1 MRTCI
6 RKIGLTEISLKKHKK
21 CQTYVFQS
29 DAPPCHGD
37 PDMERQTIAEAELS
51 EEDVVDGPAGSADS
65 GGSGGWQ
72 WGMTMISAL
81 GTVSAIS
88 YRVYKSWLARK
99 QDRRDREYHAARMGE
114 MRSRV

>member
-1 MRTCI
+1 
-6 RKIGLTEISLKKHKK
+6 
-21 CQTYVFQS
+21 
-29 DAPPCHGD
+29 
-37 PDMERQTIAEAELS
+37 MEHQTIAEAELM
-51 EEDVVDGPAGSADS
+51 EEDVDGPGGG
-65 GGSGGWQ
+65 GGSDPGGCGGWQ